1 MAGLVGKHLSMLSK
15 RLRFSWDYGE
25 EIRMND
31 IKQTT
36 CKRCGRK
43 LKNDEAIKRGM
54 GITCWRKWQNENNH
68 KKLWEDSKSE

>member
-1 MAGLVGKHLSMLSK
+1 MAGLVGKPLSMLLK
-15 RLRFSWDYGE
+15 RLRFSWDYGK

-43 LKNDEAIKRGM
+43 LRTEEAINRGM
-54 GITCWRKWQNENNH
+54 GITCWRKWQKENNH
-68 KKLWEDSKSE
+68 KKLWEAKDE

>member
-1 MAGLVGKHLSMLSK
+1 MYYNIHKIKKGTARAVKY
-15 RLRFSWDYGE
+15 RE

-54 GITCWRKWQNENNH
+54 GIICWRKWQNENNH
-68 KKLWEDSKSE
+68 KKLWEAKDE

>member
-1 MAGLVGKHLSMLSK
+1 MAGLVGKRLSMLLKQS
-15 RLRFSWDYGE
+15 RFSWGYGK

-43 LKNDEAIKRGM
+43 LRTEEAINRGM
-54 GITCWRKWQNENNH
+54 GITCWRKWQKENNH
-68 KKLWEDSKSE
+68 KKLWEGKDE

>member
-1 MAGLVGKHLSMLSK
+1 MSK
-15 RLRFSWDYGE
+15 KLLRFNLVYE
-25 EIRMND
+25 KEIIMND

-43 LKNDEAIKRGM
+43 LRTEEAINRGM

-68 KKLWEDSKSE
+68 KKLWKDKNDE

>member
-1 MAGLVGKHLSMLSK
+1 MK
-15 RLRFSWDYGE
+15 

-54 GITCWRKWQNENNH
+54 GIICWRKWQNENNH
-68 KKLWEDSKSE
+68 KKLWEAKDE

>member
-1 MAGLVGKHLSMLSK
+1 MDGLVGKHLSMLLK
-15 RLRFSWDYGE
+15 RLRFSWVYGK

-54 GITCWRKWQNENNH
+54 GIICWRKWQNENNH
-68 KKLWEDSKSE
+68 KKLWEDKDE